1 MQEIQKKNGVY
12 CQTDRTDDR
21 RSGYHFLSFPEEN
34 TETQKQFLEF
44 DRQLRKTSKTIYE
57 LSGRESGTLRLLR
70 RTGFRGYRLIR
81 KLARKRNNMEE

>member
-1 MQEIQKKNGVY
+1 MIGDQVTI
-12 CQTDRTDDR
+12 
-21 RSGYHFLSFPEEN
+21 FLSFPEEN

-44 DRQLRKTSKTIYE
+44 DRQLRKASKTIYE